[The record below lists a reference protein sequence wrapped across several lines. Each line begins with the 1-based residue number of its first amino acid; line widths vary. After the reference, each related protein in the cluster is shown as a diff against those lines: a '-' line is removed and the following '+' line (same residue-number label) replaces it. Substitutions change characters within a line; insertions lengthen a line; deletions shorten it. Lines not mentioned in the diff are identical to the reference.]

1 MPKMPPLQTTG
12 NPAIL
17 ARSKLALFCS
27 VKCPGALILQTYD
40 TVQAIRAQGITVISP
55 FHSPM
60 EKECLRILLR
70 ASYPIIWGL
79 ARSLYTRVPTQP
91 IDCRPAVEEGRLI
104 FVSPF
109 RKSESQNTAANA
121 AIRNRMVADL
131 ADAIFIAHAAPEG
144 KILPLA
150 LELLK
155 AGKPVYTF
163 NHPDHAPLIAA
174 GAKDITTHFKVLVKL
189 LTREMNK

>member
-1 MPKMPPLQTTG
+1 MPKKPPIQSTG

-17 ARSKLALFCS
+17 ARPKLALFCS
-27 VKCPGALILQTYD
+27 VKCPGKLILQTYD

-70 ASYPIIWGL
+70 ASNPIIWGL

-91 IDCRPAVEEGRLI
+91 IDCRPAVEEGTLV

-109 RKSESQNTAANA
+109 KTPSTRITAETAT
-121 AIRNRMVADL
+121 IRNRMVADL

-150 LELLK
+150 LELLNT
-155 AGKPVYTF
+155 GKPVYTF
-163 NHPDHAPLIAA
+163 DHPDHAPLIAA
-174 GAKDITTHFKVLVKL
+174 GAKDITAKFKELASL
-189 LTREMNK
+189 FDRRART